1 MSPSSLLSRID
12 DNTRLAGHNRL
23 ALLLFELGDGVRYGI
38 NVFKVREVLATPPI
52 RPMPKAHP
60 LVAGM
65 MRVREQN
72 VPVLKLAS
80 ALGLQGEFPTGT
92 TVLSEFNRSVQGL
105 LVARV
110 DRIIH
115 KSVEE
120 VQPPPQLDGHREGF
134 LTAVTRHEGRLVE
147 IIDVEHV
154 LAQVA
159 GPAPEVSSED
169 IGRLKAELKGPHTV
183 LVADDSRVARAQ
195 IVRTLEALGLETLV
209 VNDGRAALRA
219 LQAASA
225 QARVEQTFSLVIS
238 DIEMPDMDGYR
249 LTTEIRKDPRLAK
262 LPVILHTSLSGMFN
276 QALVQRVGADR
287 FVPKFRP
294 EDLAQ
299 AVVETLAQA
308 AEAGGTPLASAGS
321 AS

>member
-1 MSPSSLLSRID
+1 
-12 DNTRLAGHNRL
+12 
-23 ALLLFELGDGVRYGI
+23 
-38 NVFKVREVLATPPI
+38 
-52 RPMPKAHP
+52 
-60 LVAGM
+60 
-65 MRVREQN
+65 
-72 VPVLKLAS
+72 
-80 ALGLQGEFPTGT
+80 
-92 TVLSEFNRSVQGL
+92 
-105 LVARV
+105 
-110 DRIIH
+110 IIH

-159 GPAPEVSSED
+159 GPAPEVSTED